1 MTASPMSPTGTVS
14 PDTSPQLTIPEGSV
28 EGMVAPGQENI
39 LEEFVREQETQEPEL
54 LLGKFKSQEDLAKAY
69 QELERKLGQGSKPD
83 PAGLSDE
90 ASPQTQGYTAEQAVQ
105 VYGQEAVEA
114 LASKGLDL
122 ADVMFKAD
130 QGQDIS
136 EHYDIL
142 AETFNVPRQVVEN
155 YVSKAQVAAPQA
167 TALTDSDAA
176 AIKGLVGGEEGF
188 AELSQWAA
196 ANLQADE
203 LAKYNAVVDS
213 GNRDAIEWAVKAI
226 AARRSAPDAVV
237 EPKLYGGG
245 TAPASDRFES
255 QQQVLDAMN
264 KRNERGQRIYDVD
277 DAYRQKV
284 QDLLARSDVF

>member
-1 MTASPMSPTGTVS
+1 MTDSNLVLS
-14 PDTSPQLTIPEGSV
+14 QPEGEL

-39 LEEFVREQETQEPEL
+39 LDQFVAEQEQEEQQKI
-54 LLGKFKSQEDLAKAY
+54 LGKFNSPEELAKAY
-69 QELERKLGQGSKPD
+69 TELERKLGQGSKPD

-136 EHYDIL
+136 EHYDTL

-155 YVSKAQVAAPQA
+155 YVSKAQAAPAAQA
-167 TALTDSDAA
+167 AGLTEADTAQLKAM
-176 AIKGLVGGEEGF
+176 VGGEEGF
-188 AELSQWAA
+188 QQLSSWAQQNLDPAEL
-196 ANLQADE
+196 AD
-203 LAKYNAVVDS
+203 YNAVVDS
-213 GNRDAIEWAVKAI
+213 GNKQAISWALKAI
-226 AARRSAPDAVV
+226 QAKIAGVAAPA
-237 EPKLYGGG
+237 EPKLISGGRP
-245 TAPASDRFES
+245 PAVEKFES
-255 QQQVLDAMN
+255 KQQVLDAMS
-264 KRNERGQRIYDVD
+264 KRNEKGQKLYEVD

-284 QDLLARSDVF
+284 RELLARSDVF